1 MSEDDSSNEYKWP
14 PKCTLKLYDSKGV
27 IFLSSKDRLFELA
40 DNIMLR
46 WPHNSR
52 TVYLGMATESKKW
65 DIWSDDN
72 LIRIEQ
78 LIEYDICFDGYKVK
92 ITRESAIDCLH
103 CIDEF
108 RWKLVIKPC

>member
-27 IFLSSKDRLFELA
+27 IFLSSKDRLFDLA

-65 DIWSDDN
+65 SIWN
-72 LIRIEQ
+72 EGNIKKNEQ
-78 LIEYDICFDGYKVK
+78 LIDHDLSSDGYKVK
-92 ITRESAIDCLH
+92 ITRESAVDTLQCTS
-103 CIDEF
+103 EF
-108 RWKLVIKPC
+108 RWKLAIKTR